1 MQESFTLPDVIA
13 VALSQLLSESS
24 DCCAFAAEETR
35 SGFCFAA
42 ILDGELRWLAT
53 REEIGKLEFMERSR
67 VIPWGA
73 LPLSQ
78 QMMFGF
84 AIAAWMT
91 NLAQDH
97 GLQSVITE

>member
-1 MQESFTLPDVIA
+1 MQESFMLPDVIA
-13 VALSQLLSESS
+13 VALSQMLSQSS
-24 DCCAFAAEETR
+24 DCCAFAAQETT

-42 ILDGELRWLAT
+42 IVDGDLRWIAT

-84 AIAAWMT
+84 AIAAWMKH
-91 NLAQDH
+91 LARDH
-97 GLQSVITE
+97 GLPCVITE